1 MLCKKSSST
10 KFDSGIHDLAVCK
23 TLLLCTYTYWTLA
36 DAWVKKDEHL
46 ENQKLWVHVIFSSSK
61 CWSFSTQRFLYIFD
75 SCGPWCA
82 VHIFVFWIFQPVY
95 SFTLF
100 KMKTSAFVNL
110 MKGIHLCTILPGF
123 TQGDQY

>member
-1 MLCKKSSST
+1 MTLHFQTKST
-10 KFDSGIHDLAVCK
+10 KIETEKFENRAYVRSNDQYKRIMMLEI
-23 TLLLCTYTYWTLA
+23 
-36 DAWVKKDEHL
+36 VK
-46 ENQKLWVHVIFSSSK
+46 N
-61 CWSFSTQRFLYIFD
+61 WS
-75 SCGPWCA
+75 A
-82 VHIFVFWIFQPVY
+82 VHKFVFWIFQPVH